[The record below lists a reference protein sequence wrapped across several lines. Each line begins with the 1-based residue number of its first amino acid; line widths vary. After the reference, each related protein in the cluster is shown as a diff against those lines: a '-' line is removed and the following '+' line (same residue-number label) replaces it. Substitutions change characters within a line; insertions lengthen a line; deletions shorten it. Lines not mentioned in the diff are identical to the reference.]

1 MSSAI
6 PLSHAD
12 ILLKR
17 AFGHLAT
24 VGDDGAPHVTPV
36 WVEPDG
42 NDVLVNSVVGR
53 KKDRNIGRDP
63 RVALSI
69 LDPDSPYRYM
79 GLQGE
84 VVERLEDVGG
94 RHNDRLSMKY
104 NGKPFPYPSGTRVI
118 YRVRPT
124 RVWTMG

>member
-1 MSSAI
+1 MPCAI
-6 PLSHAD
+6 PASHAD

-24 VGDDGAPHVTPV
+24 TCDDGAPHVTPV
-36 WVEPDG
+36 WVEPDAG
-42 NDVLVNSVVGR
+42 DVLVNSALGR
-53 KKDRNIGRDP
+53 RKDRNIVRDP

-69 LDPDSPYRYM
+69 LDPDDPYRYI

-84 VVERLEDVGG
+84 VVERLDDDG
-94 RHNDRLSMKY
+94 RHNNHLSLKY
-104 NGKPFPYPSGTRVI
+104 HGEPFPFPSSDRVI
-118 YRVRPT
+118 YRIRPM